1 MLLGFKEAVRD
12 TRTVAKEGLNTAA
25 FNELNLLLLEKYGIG
40 LEKDDKRTIAFLVG
54 RGKINSVFEARFVK
68 DHLSDTTGREQDEA
82 TYMTLGKMLEAYE
95 GLL

>member
-1 MLLGFKEAVRD
+1 MRTIAKEALKPAD
-12 TRTVAKEGLNTAA
+12 

-40 LEKDDKRTIAFLVG
+40 LEKDDKRTIASLVR
-54 RGKINSVFEARFVK
+54 RGKINSEFEARFVK

-82 TYMTLGKMLEAYE
+82 TYLKLDEMLASYE